1 MWFHRATSTGQQDLT
16 MGVSIPNTSSS
27 SYWSQLLA
35 PKSSTAQI
43 LRGSHVTTTP
53 VAPRWPTLGSW
64 ATPFALL
71 VLALRARVLTP
82 AFGVPLIAS

>member
-1 MWFHRATSTGQQDLT
+1 
-16 MGVSIPNTSSS
+16 MGVSVPNTSSS
-27 SYWSQLLA
+27 SYRSQLLA

-43 LRGSHVTTTP
+43 PQGSPVTPIP

-71 VLALRARVLTP
+71 VS
-82 AFGVPLIAS
+82 ASEHKFSLLPWASPSQLPRLPGN